1 MMYYEQGCVIHISTE
16 EESEYRTS
24 FSEAL
29 QYAISEKEEDIRVI
43 TNDDVTASEILTEIH
58 SVKSE
63 DIISYFVDEI
73 QEHLEYE
80 DIDTDSVYEYVDQV
94 FRDEFCWKIANKIR
108 ENME

>member
-1 MMYYEQGCVIHISTE
+1 MTLNYLNIFLGDKMMYYEQGC
-16 EESEYRTS
+16 
-24 FSEAL
+24 
-29 QYAISEKEEDIRVI
+29 
-43 TNDDVTASEILTEIH
+43 
-58 SVKSE
+58 VKSE

-94 FRDEFCWKIANKIR
+94 FRNEFCYKIANKIK